1 MIHIQAG
8 ARSYELQVW
17 WELPPWCS
25 SVFPSRNYRVP
36 ASQRQEEEDEGL
48 HALTNASGPGCQEVK
63 IATYQ
68 SSRMGQGV
76 GRQGMG
82 L

>member
-1 MIHIQAG
+1 MTSKFGGSCHHG
-8 ARSYELQVW
+8 
-17 WELPPWCS
+17 
-25 SVFPSRNYRVP
+25 VP
-36 ASQRQEEEDEGL
+36 RLFREEIIEFLLLNDRRKKTRGL
-48 HALTNASGPGCQEVK
+48 HVLTNACGPGCQEVK
-63 IATYQ
+63 IATCQ